1 VVTNV
6 REGNKVAETLLTT
19 SRSGLRQPPQTSHL
33 QRSMTIPIRG
43 TAALVVAAAIVA
55 ATAIWMP
62 AYRWFLLISIGIG
75 AAVAG
80 GLYLWHELRP
90 VKDDDVENKRPLGLS

>member
-1 VVTNV
+1 VVV
-6 REGNKVAETLLTT
+6 
-19 SRSGLRQPPQTSHL
+19 
-33 QRSMTIPIRG
+33 
-43 TAALVVAAAIVA
+43 
-55 ATAIWMP
+55 TAIWMP

-80 GLYLWHELRP
+80 GLYLLHKLHP